1 MKCVLGVDPGL
12 TGALCILRHEHDPV
26 VEDMPVVGGAID
38 AYTLRRWLDPDD
50 IEVAAVEHVHA
61 MPRQGVSSTFKFGC
75 SYGVVL
81 GVLAALEVPVV
92 HVPPTVWTRHHHLGS
107 DKDEH
112 RRRCME
118 TFPSVADLWRRKK
131 DDGRA
136 DATLIALWAMA
147 Q

>member
-12 TGALCILRHEHDPV
+12 TGALCILTEGNGPVILDTPV
-26 VEDMPVVGGAID
+26 VAGAID
-38 AYTLRRWLDPDD
+38 AYALSNWLGPREITL
-50 IEVAAVEHVHA
+50 AAVEQVHA
-61 MPRQGVSSTFKFGC
+61 MPRQGVSSTFKFGQA
-75 SYGVVL
+75 YGVVL
-81 GVLAALEVPVV
+81 GVLAVLEAPIV

-107 DKDEH
+107 DKDSH